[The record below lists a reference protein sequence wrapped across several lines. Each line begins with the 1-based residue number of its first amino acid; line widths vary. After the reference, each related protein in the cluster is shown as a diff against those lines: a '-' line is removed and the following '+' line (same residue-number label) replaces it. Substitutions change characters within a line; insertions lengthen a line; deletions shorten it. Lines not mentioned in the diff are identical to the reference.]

1 MPSFQSFEQEAN
13 QYLAAIVSDAE
24 TVAGDIQSALQSPV
38 IVPFIAQIEAGLEAV
53 LTAAGLPAGEIAS
66 ISAEILS
73 VLNGV
78 GQKVAKAQ
86 VKLAAKKRK

>member
-1 MPSFQSFEQEAN
+1 MPSFQSFEQEAR

-24 TVAGDIQSALQSPV
+24 TVAGDIQSALNSPV

-53 LTAAGLPAGEIAS
+53 LTAAGLPAGEIGVL
-66 ISAEILS
+66 SAEILN